1 MLGVPAGDN
10 TYSGRQEVQFFLERK
25 RTGLCADAGI
35 FTGGL
40 DIRIYIMER
49 NRIILF
55 VVCIFVL
62 FLNGRKRLIVNS
74 VLIYMIDGSLRYFG
88 ISAQHNGAEYHKGYK
103 YEV

>member
-1 MLGVPAGDN
+1 M
-10 TYSGRQEVQFFLERK
+10 
-25 RTGLCADAGI
+25 
-35 FTGGL
+35 

-55 VVCIFVL
+55 VVWIFVL

-88 ISAQHNGAEYHKGYK
+88 VSAYHNGAEYYKGYK

>member
-1 MLGVPAGDN
+1 M
-10 TYSGRQEVQFFLERK
+10 
-25 RTGLCADAGI
+25 GLCADTGI
-35 FTGGL
+35 FTGGV

-74 VLIYMIDGSLRYFG
+74 VIIYMIDGSLRYFW
-88 ISAQHNGAEYHKGYK
+88 ISAQHNGAEYNKGHK